1 MEKFMSHAFQ
11 NLLRLLFESEL
22 KNQNYPRCWH
32 SRLRNEIKK
41 LSEAYL

>member
-22 KNQNYPRCWH
+22 KNQNYPRLH
-32 SRLRNEIKK
+32 LTYFEISFTM
-41 LSEAYL
+41 LAR